1 MSNEHPTMLLWIS
14 LSLSYA
20 LVYASPSPLRRRDSI
35 TTLSDSEIEAFKP
48 YTYYASAGYCEPST
62 TLAWNCGSNC
72 EANSAFEPVGSG
84 GDGDS
89 VQYWY
94 VGHDP
99 DLETVIVAHQG
110 TDTSKLLPVI
120 TDINYGLT
128 ELDDDLFPG
137 IDSDIE
143 VHSGF
148 KESQADTATDVL
160 AAVSS
165 AMSTYS
171 TSSVTVVGHSLGG
184 AIALLDGVYLTLQLP
199 SASVSVITYG
209 MPRVGNQE
217 FADWVDEHITVS
229 HINNKKDPV
238 PILPGRFLGFHH
250 CSGEKHIT
258 DSDSWVSCPGQDNT
272 DDQCTVGEVGD
283 LLEGDTD
290 DHSGPYD
297 GVTIGC

>member
-1 MSNEHPTMLLWIS
+1 MLLWIS
-14 LSLSYA
+14 LSLLYA
-20 LVYASPSPLRRRDSI
+20 VVYAFPSPLRQRDSI
-35 TTLSDSEIEAFKP
+35 TTLSDSEVEAFKP

-62 TLAWNCGSNC
+62 TLAWDCGSNC
-72 EANSAFEPVGSG
+72 EANSAFEPVASG

-94 VGHDP
+94 VGYDP

-110 TDTSKLLPVI
+110 TDTSKLLPII
-120 TDINYGLT
+120 TDADFFLT
-128 ELDDDLFPG
+128 ELDADLFPG
-137 IDSDIE
+137 INSDIE

-160 AAVSS
+160 AAVTS

-171 TSSVTVVGHSLGG
+171 TSTVTVVGHSLGG
-184 AIALLDGVYLTLQLP
+184 AIALLDGVYLTLQLS
-199 SASVSVITYG
+199 SASVSVISYG
-209 MPRVGNQE
+209 MPRVGNQA
-217 FADWVDEHITVS
+217 FADWVDEYVTVS
-229 HINNKKDPV
+229 HVNNKKDPV

-258 DSDSWVSCPGQDNT
+258 DSDAWVSCPGQDND
-272 DDQCTVGEVGD
+272 DDQCIVGEVANI
-283 LLEGDTD
+283 LEGDAD

>member
-1 MSNEHPTMLLWIS
+1 MLLWIS

-35 TTLSDSEIEAFKP
+35 TALSNSEVEAFKP

-72 EANSAFEPVGSG
+72 EANSAFEPVASG
-84 GDGDS
+84 GNSDS

-94 VGHDP
+94 VGYDP

-209 MPRVGNQE
+209 MPRVGNQD
-217 FADWVDEHITVS
+217 FADWVDEHVTVS

-258 DSDSWVSCPGQDNT
+258 DSDSWVSCPGQDND
-272 DDQCTVGEVGD
+272 DDQCTVGEVGN

-297 GVTIGC
+297 GVTMGC

>member
-1 MSNEHPTMLLWIS
+1 MLLWIS
-14 LSLSYA
+14 LCLSYS
-20 LVYASPSPLRRRDSI
+20 LVYASPSPLRRSDSI
-35 TTLSDSEIEAFKP
+35 TTLSDSAVKVFKP

-62 TLAWNCGSNC
+62 TLAWNCGTNC
-72 EANSAFEPVGSG
+72 EANAAFEPVASG
-84 GDGDS
+84 GNGDS

-94 VGHDP
+94 VGYDP
-99 DLETVIVAHQG
+99 DLETIIVAHQG

-120 TDINYGLT
+120 TDVNFGLT
-128 ELDDDLFPG
+128 ELDDDLFPD
-137 IDSDIE
+137 IDSDIK

-148 KESQADTATDVL
+148 KESQADTAADVL
-160 AAVSS
+160 AAVNS

-171 TSSVTVVGHSLGG
+171 TNSITVVGHSLGG
-184 AIALLDGVYLTLQLP
+184 AIALLNGVYLTLKHP

-217 FADWVDEHITVS
+217 FADWVDKYVTVS
-229 HINNKKDPV
+229 HVNNKKDPV

-258 DSDSWVSCPGQDNT
+258 DSDSWVNCPGQDND
-272 DDQCTVGEVGD
+272 DDQCTVGEVGSI
-283 LLEGDTD
+283 LEGDTD

-297 GVTIGC
+297 GITISC